1 MLTSLEF
8 IILLRCENDEIG
20 NELWNYIYAQKRYW
34 VHLKKVGYLVFV
46 KAEEKDNVFNIFHL
60 PAL

>member
-1 MLTSLEF
+1 MPGNYFGELNHKTPRSVMF
-8 IILLRCENDEIG
+8 I
-20 NELWNYIYAQKRYW
+20 W

>member
-20 NELWNYIYAQKRYW
+20 NELWNYIYAQKRYLPNFGLCKL
-34 VHLKKVGYLVFV
+34 LKKGLC
-46 KAEEKDNVFNIFHL
+46 KMQLGI
-60 PAL
+60 